1 MAAVTGTVLA
11 VGMGAYTIA
20 QNEKAK
26 KDAKNALNDYE
37 RQDLENA
44 FENVQISTMGS
55 DLAKEEAAGN
65 AATMIDTL
73 QRGGTRAI
81 FGGLPKVQEYLT
93 GVNNQAAQYLDS
105 QQTRRDYAIAQEEGR
120 IRDIR
125 ENRDMQNI
133 GALSSQ
139 INAANQNIQNGYM
152 GIASGLMYGARNIQT
167 GGGGGQSSAG
177 KDEFGNVIGG
187 INEMP
192 VAKVETAYVD
202 QPIGIGGDYN
212 YSPINPF
219 GNQQAVD
226 IWNQDPYGPEFY
238 NKYFNV

>member
-1 MAAVTGTVLA
+1 MAAVSGVVLA
-11 VGMGAYTIA
+11 AGMGAYTIA

-26 KDAKNALNDYE
+26 REAKKALNDYE

-44 FENVQISTMGS
+44 FENIQISTMGS

-73 QRGGTRAI
+73 QRGGTRAVL
-81 FGGLPKVQEYLT
+81 GGLPRVQEYLT

-139 INAANQNIQNGYM
+139 INAADQNIQNGYM
-152 GIASGLMYGARNIQT
+152 GIASAAMYGARNIDSGGYTPQVEGVGGELKPQSLIPGSAPEIKGTPMPANYANALNPYGNTQVMT
-167 GGGGGQSSAG
+167 G
-177 KDEFGNVIGG
+177 
-187 INEMP
+187 
-192 VAKVETAYVD
+192 
-202 QPIGIGGDYN
+202 
-212 YSPINPF
+212 
-219 GNQQAVD
+219 D
-226 IWNQDPYGPEFY
+226 IWGQDPYGPEFY

>member
-26 KDAKNALNDYE
+26 KEAEKKLNNYE

-44 FENVQISTMGS
+44 FENIQISTMGS
-55 DLAKEEAAGN
+55 DLAREEAAGN

-73 QRGGTRAI
+73 QRGGTRAVL
-81 FGGLPKVQEYLT
+81 GGLPQVQEYLT

-139 INAANQNIQNGYM
+139 INAADQNIQNGYM
-152 GIASGLMYGARNIQT
+152 GMASAAMYGARNIDF
-167 GGGGGQSSAG
+167 GGFTPQVEEVGGELKPITQPVSAPKQEIKG
-177 KDEFGNVIGG
+177 AM
-187 INEMP
+187 MP
-192 VAKVETAYVD
+192 A
-202 QPIGIGGDYN
+202 N
-212 YSPINPF
+212 YSSINPY
-219 GNQQAVD
+219 GNNQAMTGD
-226 IWNQDPYGPEFY
+226 IWGQDPYGPEFY
-238 NKYFNV
+238 NKYFVV